1 MRLLGV
7 AACAV
12 FLCACGGGDDSSQT
26 DASSDA
32 SPKDVSAEA
41 AHDAAVEAA
50 PPKIDAGYPGPH
62 SAAPQ
67 VDTLGG
73 AVLTA
78 PNVVPIF
85 FPNDPSETDVESF
98 LAALASGSFWSAAT
112 SEYGV
117 GPLTVDKSVVV
128 TDTPPMTTTSTQ
140 IEAWLDSYLDG
151 THPEFPAITANNV
164 YVVFYPATTTI
175 SDDIVGTACVDY
187 GGYHDESAN
196 ASKQNFIYAVMPRCS
211 TFGYLNGLDAL
222 TGPLSHEIE
231 EAATDPHPQT
241 APAYAIA
248 DQDHMV
254 WNLAPLGELGDMCA
268 YEPQSF
274 QRLVGS
280 YMVQRLWSNVSAKAG
295 HDPCAPVLAAPY
307 YNAAPVFTETVTL
320 DYAGQKITTKGSQIS
335 LGKSKTI
342 DVQLFSDAPTSDWS
356 VTAVD
361 TTYGTNQPQQLDFQ
375 WDAQT
380 GNNGD
385 VFHVTITR
393 LANGPYNGSEFYLYA
408 SRDQQTWNMWF
419 GFVQN

>member
-1 MRLLGV
+1 MWVRGI
-7 AACAV
+7 ACA
-12 FLCACGGGDDSSQT
+12 FLLCACSGDDASQT

-32 SPKDVSAEA
+32 SPSDVTQEPEA
-41 AHDAAVEAA
+41 EAA

-62 SAAPQ
+62 PAAPR
-67 VDTLGG
+67 VETFGG

-85 FPNDPSETDVESF
+85 FPNDPVQTDVETF
-98 LAALASGSFWSAAT
+98 LAQLASGTFWASAT

-117 GPLTVDKSVVV
+117 GPLTIAKSVVV
-128 TDTPPMTTTSTQ
+128 TDTAPTTITSGQ
-140 IEAWLDSYLDG
+140 IEAFLDNYLDG
-151 THPEFPAITANNV
+151 THVEFPAIAPNNI
-164 YVVFYPATTTI
+164 YVVFYPSATTI
-175 SDDIVGTACVDY
+175 QDNIVGTGCISY
-187 GGYHDESAN
+187 GGYHDESQN
-196 ASKQNFIYAVMPRCS
+196 ASKESFVYAVMPRCS

-241 APAYAIA
+241 DTAYAAA

-254 WNLAPLGELGDMCA
+254 WNIAPLGELGDMCA

-274 QRLVGS
+274 QKLVGN
-280 YMVQRLWSNVSAKAG
+280 YMVQRLWSNTSAKAG
-295 HDPCAPVLAAPY
+295 HDPCVPVSSAPY
-307 YNAAPVFTETVTL
+307 YNAAPVLTESVIV
-320 DYAGQKITTKGSQIS
+320 DVYGQKVPTKGVQIGV
-335 LGKSKTI
+335 GKNKTV

-356 VTAVD
+356 VSAVD
-361 TTYGTNQPQQLDFQ
+361 ATYGTNQPKQLDFS

-385 VFHVTITR
+385 TLHMTITR
-393 LANGPYNGSEFYLYA
+393 LANGPHNGTEFYIYA
-408 SRDQQTWNMWF
+408 SRDQKTWNMWF

>member
-1 MRLLGV
+1 MWVRGI
-7 AACAV
+7 ACA
-12 FLCACGGGDDSSQT
+12 FLLCACSGDDASQT

-32 SPKDVSAEA
+32 SPTSDVTQEPEA
-41 AHDAAVEAA
+41 EAA

-62 SAAPQ
+62 PAAPQ
-67 VDTLGG
+67 VETFGG

-85 FPNDPSETDVESF
+85 FPNDPVQTDVETF
-98 LAALASGSFWSAAT
+98 LAQLASGTFWASAT

-117 GPLTVDKSVVV
+117 GPLTIAKSVVV
-128 TDTPPMTTTSTQ
+128 TDTAPTTITSGQ
-140 IEAWLDSYLDG
+140 IEAFLDNYLDG
-151 THPEFPAITANNV
+151 THVEFPAIAPNNI
-164 YVVFYPATTTI
+164 YVVFYPSATTI
-175 SDDIVGTACVDY
+175 QDNIVGTGCISY
-187 GGYHDESAN
+187 GGYHDESQN
-196 ASKQNFIYAVMPRCS
+196 ASKESFVYAVMPRCS

-241 APAYAIA
+241 DTAYAAA

-254 WNLAPLGELGDMCA
+254 WNIAPLGELGDMCA

-274 QRLVGS
+274 QKLVGN
-280 YMVQRLWSNVSAKAG
+280 YMVQRLWSNTSAKAG
-295 HDPCAPVLAAPY
+295 HDPCVPVLSAPY
-307 YNAAPVFTETVTL
+307 YNAAPVLTESVIV
-320 DYAGQKITTKGSQIS
+320 DVYGQKVPTKGVQIGV
-335 LGKSKTI
+335 GKNKTV

-356 VTAVD
+356 VSAVD
-361 TTYGTNQPQQLDFQ
+361 ATYGTNQPKQLDFS

-385 VFHVTITR
+385 TLHMTITR
-393 LANGPYNGSEFYLYA
+393 LANGPHNGTEFYIYA
-408 SRDQQTWNMWF
+408 SRDQKTWNMWF